1 MKKFLKKFFFWDD
14 PAAGAGF
21 ALILSAVVGL
31 CTANLACFNQFFFHS
46 LFYGVMIFPDPLL
59 NFSLYIPLILKFL
72 FCIYT
77 AFLFLRFFF
86 IQDESRFKLI
96 FWLILLIE
104 FALQFAADTHR
115 GKLLIALAAG
125 SIGFNALC
133 IRKNNYGW
141 FIAQALCLLLCL
153 PGVTILFDSLNF
165 LEQIGDEVVLC
176 PIPVALRIP
185 LVYSILL
192 FYLLSVFCKFKLWA
206 SANGKRVRDLWG
218 MGCKVL
224 VVLGIFAYVGFCI
237 AALSKHNQ
245 CEKTLAALEEK
256 FQRKISGAAL
266 KDIYYH
272 NRRTDEKFHTDLEKA
287 WKNFHKDDRLL
298 DQIFSESAALNKLPE
313 QYRNK
318 FFSAEA
324 ENFGKF
330 FDAPLPARHRDYKEG
345 RLIVMMLPD
354 LNVMRRA
361 AWFFAWQ
368 IRIACENKDHEKA
381 MQAWKRS
388 GFITEYLDND
398 TSLIALLVRIA
409 VEQIR
414 LNSLEMMLSSNL
426 LTDDE
431 LSEIQQYLRQSAQKM
446 PLTDR
451 DALYFEAVFANDAV
465 RGLVDGSTAQKPDC
479 AGAEGIRN
487 YRFLV
492 PGLWFLA
499 ECNYYDLLPRYHVE
513 KLSAVN
519 DNILTTPQTL
529 LAAMLLPALRN
540 AGDRIYGLQMR
551 YQAFNALIEAEKI
564 RRKTGKYPEKLP
576 LDITDHFSGKPLLYK
591 IGKHEKNELH
601 LEKEKHPVEENGPEY
616 IYSTEYRTKTV
627 YGVAVWSVGRNKT
640 DDAGLYG
647 TSDQNGNRTDDPR
660 ALLIITA
667 TQTAED

>member
-1 MKKFLKKFFFWDD
+1 MKKFLKKVFFWDD

-72 FCIYT
+72 FCIYI

-86 IQDESRFKLI
+86 TQDRSRFKWI
-96 FWLILLIE
+96 FWLILLIV
-104 FALQFAADTHR
+104 LLVQFAFDTHR
-115 GKLLIALAAG
+115 GKLLLPLLV
-125 SIGFNALC
+125 STIGFNALC

-153 PGVTILFDSLNF
+153 PGETILFDSLNF

-206 SANGKRVRDLWG
+206 SANGKLVCDIWG
-218 MGCKVL
+218 VGCKVL
-224 VVLGIFAYVGFCI
+224 TVLGVLAYTGFCL

-256 FQRKISGAAL
+256 FQRKISGAAI
-266 KDIYYH
+266 KEIYYR
-272 NRRTDEKFHTDLEKA
+272 NRKVDEKFHNDLEKA
-287 WKNFHKDDRLL
+287 WKDFRKDDKLL
-298 DQIFSESAALNKLPE
+298 DQIFSNASDLNKLPE
-313 QYRNK
+313 QHRSK
-318 FFSAEA
+318 FSSAEA
-324 ENFGKF
+324 EKFSRF
-330 FDAPLPARHRDYKEG
+330 FDAPLPARHRDYTEG

-354 LNVMRRA
+354 LNVMRGA

-398 TSLIALLVRIA
+398 TSLIALMVRIA

-414 LNSLEMMLSSNL
+414 LNGLEMMLSGNFL
-426 LTDDE
+426 KDDE
-431 LSEIQQYLRQSAQKM
+431 LSEIQQYLQRSVQKM
-446 PLTDR
+446 PVANR
-451 DALYFEAVFANDAV
+451 NALYFEAVFGTDAV
-465 RGLVDGSTAQKPDC
+465 RGLVDGSIAQKPEC
-479 AGAEGIRN
+479 AGAEGIQN

-492 PGLWFLA
+492 PGLWYLA
-499 ECNYYDLLPRYHVE
+499 ECNYYDLLTGYNVE
-513 KLSAVN
+513 NISAVN
-519 DNILTTPQTL
+519 GNILTTPRTIL
-529 LAAMLLPALRN
+529 SAMLLPALRN

-591 IGKHEKNELH
+591 IGKHEKNEMY
-601 LEKEKHPVEENGPEY
+601 LEKMNHPIQEEGFY
-616 IYSTEYRTKTV
+616 YSTEYRIRTV
-627 YGVAVWSVGRNKT
+627 YGVAVWSIGINKT
-640 DDAGLYG
+640 DDAGL
-647 TSDQNGNRTDDPR
+647 NGTDDPR

>member
-1 MKKFLKKFFFWDD
+1 MKKFLKKVFFWDD

-31 CTANLACFNQFFFHS
+31 CTANLACFNQFFFYS
-46 LFYGVMIFPDPLL
+46 LFCGVMIFPDPLL

-72 FCIYT
+72 FCIYI

-86 IQDESRFKLI
+86 IQDKSRFKLI

-206 SANGKRVRDLWG
+206 SANGKLVCDIWG
-218 MGCKVL
+218 VGCKVL
-224 VVLGIFAYVGFCI
+224 TVLGVLAYIGFCF

-256 FQRKISGAAL
+256 FQRKISGAAI

-313 QYRNK
+313 QHRSK
-318 FFSAEA
+318 FSSAEA
-324 ENFGKF
+324 EKFGRF
-330 FDAPLPARHRDYKEG
+330 FDAPLPARHRDYTEG

-354 LNVMRRA
+354 LNVMRGA

-388 GFITEYLDND
+388 GLITEYLDND

-431 LSEIQQYLRQSAQKM
+431 LSEIQQYLQRSVPKM
-446 PLTDR
+446 PVANR
-451 DALYFEAVFANDAV
+451 NALYFEAVFGTDAV
-465 RGLVDGSTAQKPDC
+465 RGLVDGSMAQEPEC
-479 AGAEGIRN
+479 AGAEGVRN

-492 PGLWFLA
+492 PGLWYLA
-499 ECNYYDLLPRYHVE
+499 ECNYYDLLTGYNVE
-513 KLSAVN
+513 NISAVN
-519 DNILTTPQTL
+519 GNILRTPRTML
-529 LAAMLLPALRN
+529 SAMLLPALRN
-540 AGDRIYGLQMR
+540 AGERIYDAQMR
-551 YQAFNALIEAEKI
+551 YQVFNALIEAEKI
-564 RRKTGKYPEKLP
+564 KRKTGKYPEKLP

-591 IGKHEKNELH
+591 IGKHEKNEMY
-601 LEKEKHPVEENGPEY
+601 LEKMNHPIQEEGFY
-616 IYSTEYRTKTV
+616 YSTEYRIRTV